1 MPTHVVVHRPS
12 ARPSAR
18 LRAAALGGLLLIAT
32 MTGATVAAEP
42 PASSKP
48 PAGSA
53 AADRVLDTSDG
64 NDLDA
69 MVEQANASVA
79 AQGME
84 VAPLTAAGFLA
95 WYGNQREVT
104 FEKVDRRRWDAY
116 LADGRLPP
124 EVTLE
129 SVDFAATDGVPDRI
143 EVRYPM
149 AEAGWTFG
157 ATVMQGDRPYLVD
170 DYVRDACLPDASGYT
185 PCTERF
191 ESELPSMDDTPW
203 PPTVPLRVAEARAT
217 GQPMAEPGHVDTLT
231 VELQVTPSNRADIAP
246 ALVGFD
252 PAGIDARVDAVL
264 AEHPA
269 GAWVELQEL
278 LGGWLADKVGTFP
291 QDGDNDVCF
300 GPARQ
305 FYQAELR
312 NGGYDRSTEAI
323 AKVLTD
329 DYTLLPDGAEPRFGD
344 VLNLVGK
351 HAGRFIATDPA
362 SGRWIGF
369 SVQSGGNA
377 PYRFWWVD
385 EDFSGAPFDRVAD
398 PDGVRERVDVW
409 RRSRAGG

>member
-1 MPTHVVVHRPS
+1 MAV
-12 ARPSAR
+12 
-18 LRAAALGGLLLIAT
+18 IAGT
-32 MTGATVAAEP
+32 TVAAEP
-42 PASSKP
+42 SESSVAPAASGA
-48 PAGSA
+48 AGPS
-53 AADRVLDTSDG
+53 LDTSDG
-64 NDLDA
+64 NDLGA
-69 MVEQANASVA
+69 MVDRANASVA
-79 AQGME
+79 AQGMD
-84 VAPLTAAGFLA
+84 VRPLTAHEFLG
-95 WYGNQREVT
+95 WYADQREVT
-104 FEKVDRRRWDAY
+104 FEKVDRSRWDAY

-129 SVDFAATDGVPDRI
+129 TVDFAPTDGVPDRI

-157 ATVMQGDRPYLVD
+157 ATVMQGDRLYLVE
-170 DYVRDACLPDASGYT
+170 DYVKDACLPDASGYT

-191 ESELPSMDDTPW
+191 ESALPSRDDTPW
-203 PPTVPLRVAEARAT
+203 PSSIPLRVTEARAS
-217 GQPMAEPGHVDTLT
+217 GQPMAKPGHFDILT
-231 VELQVTPSNRADIAP
+231 VEVQVTPSNRADIAH

-252 PAGIDARVDAVL
+252 PVSVEAGVDDL
-264 AEHPA
+264 LTEHPE

-291 QDGDNDVCF
+291 LDGDNDVCF

-305 FYQAELR
+305 LYQAELR
-312 NGGYDRSTEAI
+312 NGGYDRSTEPI
-323 AKVLTD
+323 AKVLKD
-329 DYTLLPDGAEPRFGD
+329 DYTLLPDDAEPRFGD

-351 HAGRFIATDPA
+351 HAGRFIARDPA

-398 PDGVRERVDVW
+398 SDGVRERVDVW
-409 RRSRAGG
+409 RRSRPGG

>member
-1 MPTHVVVHRPS
+1 LRSIRVKHRLS
-12 ARPSAR
+12 ERP
-18 LRAAALGGLLLIAT
+18 RAAALGALLLMAATAGTTTAAQPSASAPQPIASQPT
-32 MTGATVAAEP
+32 AA
-42 PASSKP
+42 
-48 PAGSA
+48 GMGV
-53 AADRVLDTSDG
+53 VLDTSDG
-64 NDLDA
+64 NDLTEMIDH
-69 MVEQANASVA
+69 ANASVV
-79 AQGME
+79 AQGMA
-84 VAPLTAAGFLA
+84 VRPLTAAEFLA
-95 WYGNQREVT
+95 WYDDQREVT

-129 SVDFAATDGVPDRI
+129 TVDFAATDGIPDRI

-157 ATVMQGDRPYLVD
+157 ATVMQGDRLYLVD
-170 DYVRDACLPDASGYT
+170 DLVKDACLPDATGYT

-191 ESELPSMDDTPW
+191 DSELPSMDDTPW
-203 PPTVPLRVAEARAT
+203 PSTVPLRVAEARAA
-217 GQPMAEPGHVDTLT
+217 GQPRAEPGHFDTLT
-231 VELQVTPSNRADIAP
+231 VELQVTPANRNDIAP

-252 PAGIDARVDAVL
+252 PAGVGAHVDAVL
-264 AEHPA
+264 AEHPD
-269 GAWVELQEL
+269 GAWVELQAL

-291 QDGDNDVCF
+291 EGDDNDVCF

-305 FYQAELR
+305 FYQAQLQ

-323 AKVLTD
+323 AKVLVD
-329 DYTLLPDGAEPRFGD
+329 DYALLPDGAEPRFGD

-351 HAGRFIATDPA
+351 HAGRYIATDPA
-362 SGRWIGF
+362 SGRWVGF

-385 EDFSGAPFDRVAD
+385 EDFSGAPFDHVAD

-409 RRSRAGG
+409 RRSRPG